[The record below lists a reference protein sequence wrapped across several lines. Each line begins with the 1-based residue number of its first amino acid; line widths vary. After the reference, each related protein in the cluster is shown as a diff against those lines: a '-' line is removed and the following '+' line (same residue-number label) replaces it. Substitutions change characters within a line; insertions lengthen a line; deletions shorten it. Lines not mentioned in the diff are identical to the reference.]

1 MFSVMIV
8 EDELLIRM
16 GLTVSI
22 PWESFQLKVVA
33 EASNG
38 NEAWELYKQWK
49 PDLVFTD
56 IRIPGMNGVDLM
68 KAIKNDNP
76 DCALIV
82 ISCIDDAWTMRQC
95 FELGACSYLVK
106 ATMQQNDII
115 DAVENASKL
124 LKEAPKCKTENEPKD
139 SFAEKFVSYI
149 RGNKSV
155 YDVDMLVTDSNGLI
169 QRELTDV
176 IYIFFSR
183 FGGMTQMLYRSV
195 CKLVSDRIEKHGA
208 FVVDVSHEGM
218 IVIGCGKNRNWFS
231 GLFSSLCKYCY
242 ETFGVE
248 AKAAVCAYTMD
259 LENLPLFVSNVRQ
272 LSVPEY
278 LYHNGIINV
287 DIDGRKYL
295 TALNESVEILR
306 KNVWIFRKKYSMRE
320 IQMLIDKLDADEKAG
335 LSVIRNNII
344 MIVGYIDSLF
354 AKDHEIMR
362 RFKNAITD
370 ESDVFDMCST
380 LNEIVLRP
388 VIKEQ
393 EPRQEISRAVNYII
407 NHLNTE
413 ISLNE
418 LANETGFH
426 PAYLS
431 RLFKE
436 EIGVVYTKFV
446 SELRIELA
454 KTLLR
459 EHNRSIQDVARE
471 CGFPDMSYFSRKFKE
486 ATGHT
491 PGEWR
496 HE

>member
-1 MFSVMIV
+1 MYSVMIV

-38 NEAWELYKQWK
+38 NEAWELYKRWK

-76 DCALIV
+76 DCTLIV
-82 ISCIDDAWTMRQC
+82 ISCIDDTWTMRQC
-95 FELGACSYLVK
+95 YELGACCYLVK
-106 ATMQQNDII
+106 ATMQPDDII
-115 DAVENASKL
+115 DAVEKASRL
-124 LKEAPKCKTENEPKD
+124 LKETPRGKTDNETKNP
-139 SFAEKFVSYI
+139 FAEKMEAYI
-149 RGNKSV
+149 MGSKSA
-155 YDVDMLVTDSNGLI
+155 DEADKLVAESNGLI
-169 QRELTDV
+169 KHELTDV
-176 IYIFFSR
+176 IYIRFSR
-183 FGGMTQMLYRSV
+183 FGGMTEMLFKSV

-208 FVVDVSHEGM
+208 FVIPVSNEGM
-218 IVIGCGKNRNWFS
+218 LVIGSGDNRNWFL
-231 GLFSSLCKYCY
+231 GLFSGLSKYCY
-242 ETFGVE
+242 ETFGVD
-248 AKAAVCAYTMD
+248 AKAAICAYKMALSD
-259 LENLPLFVSNVRQ
+259 LPTYVTNVRQ
-272 LSVPEY
+272 LSVPVY
-278 LYHNGIINV
+278 LYHNGAV
-287 DIDGRKYL
+287 DVDMSGNKYL
-295 TALNESVEILR
+295 TALKQSVEILR
-306 KNVWIFRKKYSMRE
+306 QNVWIFRKGYSLSE
-320 IQMLIDKLDADEKAG
+320 IEMLIDKIDEDETAG
-335 LSVIRNNII
+335 VAVIRNDII
-344 MIVGYIDSLF
+344 MIVGYVDGLF
-354 AKDHEIMR
+354 AKEQEIMR
-362 RFKNAITD
+362 RYKNAISD
-370 ESDVFDMCST
+370 ESDVFEMCSA
-380 LNEIVLRP
+380 LNETVLRP
-388 VIKEQ
+388 VIREQ
-393 EPRQEISRAVNYII
+393 EPRQEIARAVNYII

-459 EHNRSIQDVARE
+459 EHNKSIQDVARE
-471 CGFPDMSYFSRKFKE
+471 CGFPDISYFSRKFKE
-486 ATGHT
+486 VTGHT

-496 HE
+496 H